1 MKNELLSWVLAVFCV
16 ALLVA
21 IIIILGIFYYAGIF
35 ILVLIA
41 IWITKRVIE
50 KEFFNN

>member
-21 IIIILGIFYYAGIF
+21 IIIILGIFYYAGVF

-41 IWITKRVIE
+41 IWITKKII
-50 KEFFNN
+50 KDEFFYD

>member
-1 MKNELLSWVLAVFCV
+1 MKNEILSWVLAITCV
-16 ALLVA
+16 ALC
-21 IIIILGIFYYAGIF
+21 ITIIILIATFYYVGVF

-50 KEFFNN
+50 NEFFND

>member
-1 MKNELLSWVLAVFCV
+1 MKDELLSWVLAVFCV

-21 IIIILGIFYYAGIF
+21 IIIILGIFYYAGVF

-41 IWITKRVIE
+41 IWITKKII
-50 KEFFNN
+50 KDEFFYD